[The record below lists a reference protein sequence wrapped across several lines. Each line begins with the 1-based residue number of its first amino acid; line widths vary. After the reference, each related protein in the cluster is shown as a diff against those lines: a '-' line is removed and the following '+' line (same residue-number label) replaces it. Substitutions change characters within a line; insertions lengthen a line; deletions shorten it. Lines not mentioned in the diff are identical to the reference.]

1 MSKTT
6 EQRVIVEDD
15 SSVDEITREMATLKF
30 RQDPYPLY
38 ARMRREHPVYRS
50 SWGIWYLTRYADVDA
65 ALRDVRLSKD
75 RERMRRWYAQRN
87 GTDAVGRLQERLG
100 RSMLH
105 ADPPDHTRLRKP
117 VNKAFNARRV
127 DGLRPR
133 IEEIADELLDGAIAA
148 GPTMDVITT
157 LAYPLSITVICELL
171 GVPLSDRARI
181 RAWSRQLVD
190 QSEVVH
196 TVEAIQRIEQAVE
209 EFADYLMNL
218 ARKRRAEPA
227 DDVISALVA
236 VQDCGDQLTDDELIS
251 TCFLLL
257 VAGHETTSNQAGNS
271 ILALLRHP
279 GQLRRLRQDPALI
292 RSAIE
297 ELLRYDSSVQMVT
310 RIVKGEVEISGQTLS
325 DGEPVFPVLGAANRD
340 PDRFVDPDR
349 LDLGRIGNRH
359 LSLGNGPHFCLG
371 APLARLELEIAIE
384 TLVRRLPELRL
395 DTDTLEWRPSP
406 GLRGLEALPVAY

>member
-30 RQDPYPLY
+30 RQDPYPMY

-50 SWGIWYLTRYADVDA
+50 SRGIWYLTRYADVDA

-75 RERMRRWYAQRN
+75 RERMRRWYAQCN

-117 VNKAFNARRV
+117 VSKAFTARQV

-133 IEEIADELLDGAIAA
+133 IEEIADELLGVALAV
-148 GPTMDVITT
+148 GPTMDVITA

-181 RAWSRQLVD
+181 RAWSRQLVN

-196 TVEAIQRIEQAVE
+196 TVETIQRIERAVE
-209 EFADYLMNL
+209 EFAEYLTNL
-218 ARKRRAEPA
+218 ARKRRAEPV
-227 DDVISALVA
+227 DDLMSALVA
-236 VQDCGDQLTDDELIS
+236 VQDCGDRFTDDELIS

-257 VAGHETTSNQAGNS
+257 VAGHETTINLVGNS
-271 ILALLRHP
+271 MLALLRHP

-297 ELLRYDSSVQMVT
+297 ELLRYDGTVQITT
-310 RIVKGEVEISGQTLS
+310 RIVKGEVEIGGQTLS
-325 DGEPVFPVLGAANRD
+325 DGEAVFPVLGAANRD
-340 PDRFVDPDR
+340 PDRFADPDR
-349 LDLGRIGNRH
+349 LDLGRIDNRH
-359 LSLGNGPHFCLG
+359 LSLSNGPHFCLG
-371 APLARLELEIAIE
+371 APLARLEGEIAIG
-384 TLVRRLPELRL
+384 TLVRRLPRLRL

>member
-1 MSKTT
+1 
-6 EQRVIVEDD
+6 VIVEDD

-30 RQDPYPLY
+30 RQDPYPMY

-50 SWGIWYLTRYADVDA
+50 SRGIWYLTRYADVDA

-117 VNKAFNARRV
+117 VSKAFTARQV
-127 DGLRPR
+127 NGLRPR
-133 IEEIADELLDGAIAA
+133 IEEIADELLGVALAV
-148 GPTMDVITT
+148 GPTMDVITA

-181 RAWSRQLVD
+181 RAWSRQLVN

-196 TVEAIQRIEQAVE
+196 TVETIQRIERAVE
-209 EFADYLMNL
+209 EFVDYLTNL

-227 DDVISALVA
+227 DDLMSALVA
-236 VQDCGDQLTDDELIS
+236 VQDCGDRFTDDELIS

-257 VAGHETTSNQAGNS
+257 VAGHETTINLVGNS
-271 ILALLRHP
+271 MLALLRHP

-297 ELLRYDSSVQMVT
+297 ELLRYDGTVQITT
-310 RIVKGEVEISGQTLS
+310 RIVKGEVEIDGQTLS
-325 DGEPVFPVLGAANRD
+325 DGEAVFPVLGAANRD
-340 PDRFVDPDR
+340 PDQFADPDR
-349 LDLGRIGNRH
+349 LDLGRIDNRH
-359 LSLGNGPHFCLG
+359 LSLSNGPHFCLG
-371 APLARLELEIAIE
+371 APLARLEGEIAIG
-384 TLVRRLPELRL
+384 TLVRRLPRLRL